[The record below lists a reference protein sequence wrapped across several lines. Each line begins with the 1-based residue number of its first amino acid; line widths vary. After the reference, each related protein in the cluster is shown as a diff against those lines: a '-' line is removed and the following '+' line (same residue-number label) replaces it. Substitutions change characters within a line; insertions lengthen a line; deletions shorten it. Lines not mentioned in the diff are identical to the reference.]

1 MAWQVSGQMFEVCNC
16 TLLCPCWLDL
26 SVKPDQGW
34 CGTAI
39 LFDIERGRSA
49 GVELS
54 GRRVVMAGNI
64 PGPFAGGNFTIR
76 FYIDARAS
84 EEQRRELEAI
94 FSGQK
99 GGPMAALG
107 PAVGKLLPTAVAE
120 IDLQRNDVITA
131 TIGQVGQLQWAPRK
145 DPAGRVTKVEAA
157 EAMAVF
163 SVDEG
168 QPTKT
173 TGSRW
178 SDPEMRPW
186 EGDSGMI
193 SRFTWRG

>member
-1 MAWQVSGQMFEVCNC
+1 MAWQVSGQMLEVCNC

-26 SVKPDQGW
+26 SVQPDQGW

-39 LFDIERGRSA
+39 LFDIEQGNSD
-49 GVELS
+49 GVDLS

-76 FYIDARAS
+76 FYIDAKAS

-107 PAVGKLLPTAVAE
+107 PAVGKVLPTAVTE
-120 IDLQRNDVITA
+120 IDLHRNDVITA
-131 TIGQVGQLQWAPRK
+131 TIGRAGRLQWAPRK
-145 DPAGRVTKVEAA
+145 DSAGRATTVEAA

-163 SVDEG
+163 SVAEG
-168 QPTKT
+168 QPAKT

-178 SDPEMRPW
+178 SDPEMRSW
-186 EGDSGMI
+186 EGDSGLI
-193 SRFTWRG
+193 SRFTWSG

>member
-1 MAWQVSGQMFEVCNC
+1 MTWQVSGQMLEVCNC
-16 TLLCPCWLDL
+16 TLLCPCWLDV
-26 SVKPDQGW
+26 SVQPDQGW

-39 LFDIERGRSA
+39 LFDVEQGRSD
-49 GVELS
+49 GVDLS

-64 PGPFAGGNFTIR
+64 PGPFANGNFTIR
-76 FYIDARAS
+76 FYIDAGAT

-107 PAVGKLLPTAVAE
+107 PAVSKLLPTEVADIE
-120 IDLQRNDVITA
+120 LQRNGAITA
-131 TIGQVGQLQWAPRK
+131 TIGQVGRLEWTPRQG
-145 DPAGRVTKVEAA
+145 AGGRATRVEAA

-163 SVDEG
+163 AVADG
-168 QPTKT
+168 QPAKT

-178 SDPEMRPW
+178 SDPEMPSW
-186 EGDSGMI
+186 QGDSGMI
-193 SRFTWRG
+193 SRFPWQG

>member
-1 MAWQVSGQMFEVCNC
+1 MAWQVSGQMLEVCNC

-26 SVKPDQGW
+26 SVQPDQGW

-39 LFDIERGRSA
+39 LFDVEQGNSD
-49 GVELS
+49 GVDLS

-107 PAVGKLLPTAVAE
+107 PAVGKLLPTAVTE

-131 TIGQVGQLQWAPRK
+131 TIGQAGRLQWAPRK
-145 DPAGRVTKVEAA
+145 DSAGRTTKVEAA

-163 SVDEG
+163 SVEEG
-168 QPTKT
+168 QPAKT